1 VPGFDDE
8 ERWERRFVRLS
19 DVLPYLLLTV
29 STVLAV
35 SQPAQAWSDRLV
47 MLGLSAIAGTW
58 VRFGFRSAELAEQR
72 SITMRLVYFFGL
84 LVLEAI
90 LVTRSPFY
98 IAFTVTGFVQAFLA
112 LPGVAAFV
120 VALLSS
126 IVIYTVPG
134 GLPAPTFPAVSI
146 YVFLVLLQTFGTGGF
161 AYLSSKLADARQ
173 RRKQLMVDLETAL
186 AENAGL
192 HAQLLVQAREAG
204 MLDERQ
210 RMAGEI
216 HDTIAQGLAGIV
228 TQLEAADHSVQRPD
242 QLRDHLASA
251 RKLARNSLAEARR
264 SVRSLAPEPL
274 GDARLPDAVRELA
287 DDWSTT
293 SGVPVTVTVTG
304 DARPLLPD
312 LEVTLFRVAGEA
324 LVNVAKHAGAG
335 RVGLTL
341 SYMEDVVVLDVRDDG
356 TGFPAADVVSGGYDG
371 SGHGY
376 GLTSMRRRLQ
386 RVAGSLGIESA
397 PGDGT
402 TVTGTVPAILI
413 TDNTREDEG

>member
-1 VPGFDDE
+1 
-8 ERWERRFVRLS
+8 
-19 DVLPYLLLTV
+19 
-29 STVLAV
+29 
-35 SQPAQAWSDRLV
+35 
-47 MLGLSAIAGTW
+47 MLGLTAIAVAW
-58 VRFGFRSAELAEQR
+58 VRFGFRGAELAERR
-72 SITMRLVYFFGL
+72 SMAARVVYFLGL
-84 LVLEAI
+84 LALETA
-90 LVTRSPFY
+90 LVTRSEFY
-98 IAFTVTGFVQAFLA
+98 VAFTVTGFVQAFLA
-112 LPGVAAFV
+112 LPGPGAFV
-120 VALLSS
+120 VALVSAL
-126 IVIYTVPG
+126 VIYTVPG
-134 GLPAPTFPAVSI
+134 GLPPPTFPAVSL

-161 AYLSSKLADARQ
+161 AYLSAKLAEARQ

-186 AENAGL
+186 TENAGL

-228 TQLEAADHSVQRPD
+228 TQLEAADHTMRRPD

-251 RKLARNSLAEARR
+251 RKLARNSLAQARR
-264 SVRSLAPEPL
+264 SVRALAPEPL

-324 LVNVAKHAGAG
+324 LVNVAKHAAAG

-356 TGFPAADVVSGGYDG
+356 TGFPATDVLSSGYDG

-386 RVAGSLGIESA
+386 RVAGSLGVESA
-397 PGDGT
+397 PGEGA
-402 TVTGTVPAILI
+402 TVTGTVPAILV
-413 TDNTREDEG
+413 TDNTGEDEG